1 MLLTACG
8 EEKVTSYKVPKEKDP
23 ELPAATTQTAP
34 GADGSM
40 AGTSVPTSGSGA
52 LAWDVPATWTPE
64 PAKPMRKASYSVPGG
79 CELSVT
85 AFPGDVGG
93 ELANVNRWRGQIGL
107 APLSEADLGSV
118 LSRIDVNGLRVAV
131 ADLGGGE
138 KSILGLMVAV
148 EGSTWF
154 FKLAG
159 PSAGVNA
166 ARDDFIKF
174 ARTLRA
180 GDTSMAGSA
189 VPTPQ
194 APGLAWT
201 APSGWQVG
209 PDNPMRKATYEIPGP
224 DGACELTITAFPGDV
239 GGELA
244 NVNRW
249 RGQIGLSPI
258 SEGELGAALTR
269 LTADNLS
276 FAVADLKADSGKAI
290 VGAMLPLGGST
301 WFFKMTGSPAA
312 VSAAKPQFL
321 DFIRG
326 VRAP

>member
-1 MLLTACG
+1 
-8 EEKVTSYKVPKEKDP
+8 
-23 ELPAATTQTAP
+23 
-34 GADGSM
+34 
-40 AGTSVPTSGSGA
+40 
-52 LAWDVPATWTPE
+52 
-64 PAKPMRKASYSVPGG
+64 MRKASYAIPGG
-79 CELSVT
+79 CELTVT

-107 APLSEADLGSV
+107 PALADADLGSV
-118 LSRIDVNGLRVAV
+118 LSRIDVNGLKVAV

-138 KSILGLMVAV
+138 RSILGVMVPV
-148 EGSTWF
+148 DGSTWF

-159 PSAGVNA
+159 PAAGVKA

-174 ARTLRA
+174 VGTLRA
-180 GDTSMAGSA
+180 GDASMAATTVPAAQGS
-189 VPTPQ
+189 
-194 APGLAWT
+194 GLTWT
-201 APSGWQVG
+201 APSGWQPG
-209 PDNPMRKATYEIPGP
+209 PANPMRRATYEIPGES
-224 DGACELTITAFPGDV
+224 GECELTITAFPGDV

-269 LTADNLS
+269 LSANNLS